1 MAKKKAR
8 AAKPRKKAARKPA
21 PRKAAPRNEA
31 AKQPAKAK
39 KLARVV
45 DRRAKDQPET
55 LRLRSVAPG
64 FTVDDLKKS
73 LAFYVDVLGF
83 HVKERWEEGGLLRG
97 AELVAGNASFYIGQD
112 DWKKGRDR
120 VKGVGFRIYCTT
132 SQDLDALADGI
143 RRRGGALSE
152 GPVDRPWGSR
162 DFAVEDPDGFKI
174 TISTPMGA

>member
-1 MAKKKAR
+1 MAKRKAR
-8 AAKPRKKAARKPA
+8 AAKPRAKAA
-21 PRKAAPRNEA
+21 RKAAPRRAAPKKKA
-31 AKQPAKAK
+31 AKSPAKAK

-45 DRRAKDQPET
+45 DRRAKDEPET
-55 LRLRSVAPG
+55 LRLRSATPG
-64 FTVDDLKKS
+64 FTVDDLEKS

-83 HVKERWEEGGLLRG
+83 HVKERWQEGGELRG
-97 AELVAGNASFYIGQD
+97 AELVAGSVSFYLGQD

-132 SQDLDALADGI
+132 AQDLDALADGI
-143 RRRGGALSE
+143 RRRGGTLSE